1 MSIKKTIV
9 ILAVSMLFA
18 GCSSNSSR
26 NNTNNSGSAL
36 NQISGD
42 NMPGFNVAAQR
53 SVSYSIGIN
62 GENAEF
68 ISDDIIQVPLTLNGE
83 EGCEKVGVRIFID
96 GILQDFTPDNSE
108 NWLNHNIM
116 SVKTDDS
123 DYELKVKAKF
133 DKNIETHKISA
144 LSVYNPEFSPKVGM
158 SLGNNHKAAAGAFR
172 TLPTSGT
179 QLNYVDN
186 STICK
191 AADPSAITKEQSEKY
206 NLKGEYDEALL
217 LLQNDGN
224 TYTLNE
230 TGSGVSLQFIAG
242 TQTAGSEKY
251 RVSFYKNHEP
261 VQFNGNHSY
270 LDVSLEGGKI
280 SITNIEI
287 ADVKDG
293 DFLYCIAVPTA
304 SHNEFAYPK
313 KTDTVVVT
321 KGE

>member
-9 ILAVSMLFA
+9 ILTVSILLT
-18 GCSSNSSR
+18 GCNSNSSR
-26 NNTNNSGSAL
+26 NSTNNNGSVL
-36 NQISGD
+36 NPLAGD
-42 NMPGFNVAAQR
+42 NAPNFDAAGQR
-53 SVSYSIGIN
+53 PVRYSIGIK
-62 GENAEF
+62 GEKARF
-68 ISDDIIQVPLTLNGE
+68 ISDDTISVPLTLNGE
-83 EGCEKVGVRIFID
+83 EGCEKVGVRVFID

-108 NWLNHNIM
+108 NWLDHNIM
-116 SVKTDDS
+116 NVKTDDT
-123 DYELKVKAKF
+123 DYELEIKAIF
-133 DKNIETHKISA
+133 DENIETHKISA
-144 LSVYNPEFSPKVGM
+144 LSVYNPEFTPKVGM

-172 TLPTSGT
+172 ALPTRDT
-179 QLNYVDN
+179 KLNYADN
-186 STICK
+186 SAICK

-206 NLKGEYDEALL
+206 HLKGEYDEALL

-251 RVSFYKNHEP
+251 RISFYKNHEL
-261 VQFNGNHSY
+261 VHFNGDYSY

-280 SITNIEI
+280 SITDIEI

-304 SHNEFAYPK
+304 SYNEFAYPK
-313 KTDTVVVT
+313 KTDTVVVA